1 MAIACFP
8 VGSVGYAGAFF
19 PRDRPTRCVVEQP
32 QTGQNA
38 AKLLTEATMR
48 GESPT
53 ALVGA
58 LDVEELR
65 SALTDVLSVVGDF
78 VRHVAEHNLVSERA
92 VLRSMGVEPDTI
104 SD

>member
-1 MAIACFP
+1 
-8 VGSVGYAGAFF
+8 VY
-19 PRDRPTRCVVEQP
+19 DT

-38 AKLLTEATMR
+38 AKLLAQATMR
-48 GESPT
+48 NESPT

-58 LDVEELR
+58 LDVDELR

-92 VLRSMGVEPDTI
+92 VLRSMGIDPDNNV
-104 SD
+104 D

>member
-1 MAIACFP
+1 
-8 VGSVGYAGAFF
+8 
-19 PRDRPTRCVVEQP
+19 VEQT

-38 AKLLTEATMR
+38 AKLLAQATIR

-65 SALTDVLSVVGDF
+65 SALNDVLSVVSDF

-92 VLRSMGVEPDTI
+92 VLRSMGVEPDTNG
-104 SD
+104 D